1 MRFPAQRCQF
11 EGLTTKLYQNDLH
24 YYRKDN
30 NKEEHVIVEEVLKD
44 IQFRTLQFSTVDF
57 IEDLHEDKSVEEYA
71 KVLTVVKIPLFLPK
85 SVGDRKNYVTG
96 E

>member
-30 NKEEHVIVEEVLKD
+30 NKEEHVIVEEVLEY
-44 IQFRTLQFSTVDF
+44 IQFRTFQFSAVDF
-57 IEDLHEDKSVEEYA
+57 IEDLHEDKSVEEYG
-71 KVLTVVKIPLFLPK
+71 KVLAVVQIPCDLPK
-85 SVGDRKNYVTG
+85 SVGDHKNYITG